1 MHALR
6 VVCSGPGARSAR
18 TLGDVLLVRILLG
31 PLVLLAFAVL
41 ATPPSS
47 AQSWNG
53 PNGGQMVDAGSFH
66 VELVVKDADYSVS
79 VFDHV
84 DNPVAV
90 ANATAVATV
99 MVGEQKEKVTL
110 QPAAANTLI
119 GTGSMKRAGLTKILV
134 LLRLPD
140 QATAMARF
148 EVP

>member
-1 MHALR
+1 MRGYTPLR
-6 VVCSGPGARSAR
+6 GGPRARSVR
-18 TLGDVLLVRILLG
+18 TLGDLLLVRILLG
-31 PLVLLAFAVL
+31 LLVLVFSTMLVI
-41 ATPPSS
+41 PPSL
-47 AQSWNG
+47 AQSWKG

-66 VELVVKDADYSVS
+66 VELIVKDADYSVN

-110 QPAAANTLI
+110 QPVAANTMA
-119 GTGSMKRAGLTKILV
+119 GTGSMKRAGSAKILV

-140 QATAMARF
+140 QATSMARF